1 MEKVQN
7 ENVVQNKQDIQLEV
21 RNLSI
26 EFRTFDGVVKAVN
39 NMHFKVPRGKTIGL
53 VGETGAGKTT
63 TAMAILGLVPSPPGV
78 ITSGEILFEGK
89 DINKMSK
96 QELRKIRGYEISMIF
111 QNPMTALNPVYT
123 VGKQISDVLREHENI
138 SRAEAVKRAGDMLE
152 LVGIRR
158 ERMKNYPHEFS
169 GGMKQ
174 RVCIAMGLACNPKQ
188 LIADEPT
195 TALDVTIQAQILDL
209 MRNLKEKY
217 NTSTIF
223 ITHAL
228 GVVAEIADYVMVTY
242 AGSIVE
248 QGSLKEIF
256 ANAKHPYTI
265 GLFKCLPDI
274 ESEESERLSIIRGSM
289 PDPLNLPKGCKFC
302 QRCDHAM
309 RICSLEEPPEVQI
322 SEDHVV
328 QCHLYGRRSDQ

>member
-1 MEKVQN
+1 M
-7 ENVVQNKQDIQLEV
+7 
-21 RNLSI
+21 
-26 EFRTFDGVVKAVN
+26 
-39 NMHFKVPRGKTIGL
+39 
-53 VGETGAGKTT
+53 
-63 TAMAILGLVPSPPGV
+63 
-78 ITSGEILFEGK
+78 
-89 DINKMSK
+89 
-96 QELRKIRGYEISMIF
+96 
-111 QNPMTALNPVYT
+111 
-123 VGKQISDVLREHENI
+123 
-138 SRAEAVKRAGDMLE
+138 
-152 LVGIRR
+152 
-158 ERMKNYPHEFS
+158 
-169 GGMKQ
+169 
-174 RVCIAMGLACNPKQ
+174 
-188 LIADEPT
+188 
-195 TALDVTIQAQILDL
+195 DVTIQAQILDL

-256 ANAKHPYTI
+256 TNAKHPYTI

-328 QCHLYGRRSDQ
+328 QCHLYGRRSEQ